1 MKTRALTPADLASYR
16 QPRLE
21 SILLDSPSS
30 FVPTPTHEEERMAL
44 YLDAA

>member
-21 SILLDSPSS
+21 SILDSPSS